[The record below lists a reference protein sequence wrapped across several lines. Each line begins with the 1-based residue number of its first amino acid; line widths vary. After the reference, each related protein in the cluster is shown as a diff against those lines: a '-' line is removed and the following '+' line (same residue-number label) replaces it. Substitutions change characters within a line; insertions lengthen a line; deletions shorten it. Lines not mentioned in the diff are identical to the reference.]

1 MKIRK
6 SKLFIVLSIIAI
18 LMFMQM
24 SIIISEVKAEVIT
37 GSEGDVSWSFDSES
51 GTLTFSG
58 SGSISSVWKK
68 DISSLSE
75 KVTNIVITGTGI
87 TSIGKDAF
95 SVCYSLKSITIPD
108 SVTKLG
114 NYTFYGCRSLRSITI
129 PKSVTNIGYRAFS
142 DCDSLISITVEN
154 SNLNYKDIDG
164 ILFNKEETRLIEY
177 PAGKTNET
185 YVISDSVTSIG
196 DHAFY
201 SCDNLTSITI
211 PDSVTNIGDDAFY
224 HCSGLKNITV
234 ENSNLNYK
242 DIDGILFNKE
252 GTSLIEYPA
261 GKANETYVIPNSV
274 TSIEDNAFSW
284 CSNLK
289 SITIP
294 NSDTSI
300 GVCAFYACGS
310 LISIIIPDSVT
321 SIGTGAFSYCDKLT
335 IYGTA
340 NSYAKTYAE
349 DNNIPYIIDDT
360 APTIDVSYKD
370 GTITITATDTGVGL
384 ANEEFSLDNKEWCAS
399 NEFPVDKSGTYTVYA
414 RDKLGNIA
422 TKEIEVI
429 VEEQDV
435 VDEDKND
442 EKNETED
449 NKTTIEESDKTTND
463 EDNKT
468 NTQEDTNKKPTNIKD
483 GSESP
488 DPFGQYGNKTIISLV
503 IILVIISLIAY
514 SKFKKYNIKD

>member
-1 MKIRK
+1 
-6 SKLFIVLSIIAI
+6 
-18 LMFMQM
+18 
-24 SIIISEVKAEVIT
+24 
-37 GSEGDVSWSFDSES
+37 
-51 GTLTFSG
+51 
-58 SGSISSVWKK
+58 
-68 DISSLSE
+68 
-75 KVTNIVITGTGI
+75 
-87 TSIGKDAF
+87 
-95 SVCYSLKSITIPD
+95 
-108 SVTKLG
+108 
-114 NYTFYGCRSLRSITI
+114 
-129 PKSVTNIGYRAFS
+129 
-142 DCDSLISITVEN
+142 
-154 SNLNYKDIDG
+154 
-164 ILFNKEETRLIEY
+164 LFNKEETRLIEY

-370 GTITITATDTGVGL
+370 GTITITATDSGVGL

-399 NEFPVDKSGTYTVYA
+399 NEFPVDRNGTYTVYV

-422 TKEIEVI
+422 IKEIEVI
-429 VEEQDV
+429 IEEQDV

-449 NKTTIEESDKTTND
+449 NKTTIEQNDKITNS

-468 NTQEDTNKKPTNIKD
+468 NTQEDVNKKPTNIKD

-488 DPFGQYGNKTIISLV
+488 DPFGQYGNKKIISLV

-514 SKFKKYNIKD
+514 SKFKKYNIKN

>member
-1 MKIRK
+1 MK
-6 SKLFIVLSIIAI
+6 S
-18 LMFMQM
+18 
-24 SIIISEVKAEVIT
+24 
-37 GSEGDVSWSFDSES
+37 
-51 GTLTFSG
+51 
-58 SGSISSVWKK
+58 
-68 DISSLSE
+68 
-75 KVTNIVITGTGI
+75 
-87 TSIGKDAF
+87 
-95 SVCYSLKSITIPD
+95 
-108 SVTKLG
+108 
-114 NYTFYGCRSLRSITI
+114 
-129 PKSVTNIGYRAFS
+129 
-142 DCDSLISITVEN
+142 
-154 SNLNYKDIDG
+154 
-164 ILFNKEETRLIEY
+164 
-177 PAGKTNET
+177 
-185 YVISDSVTSIG
+185 
-196 DHAFY
+196 
-201 SCDNLTSITI
+201 
-211 PDSVTNIGDDAFY
+211 
-224 HCSGLKNITV
+224 
-234 ENSNLNYK
+234 
-242 DIDGILFNKE
+242 
-252 GTSLIEYPA
+252 
-261 GKANETYVIPNSV
+261 
-274 TSIEDNAFSW
+274 NAFSW

-370 GTITITATDTGVGL
+370 GTITITATDSGVGL

-399 NEFPVDKSGTYTVYA
+399 NEFPVDRNGTYTVYA

-435 VDEDKND
+435 VDED
-442 EKNETED
+442 
-449 NKTTIEESDKTTND
+449 
-463 EDNKT
+463 NKT
-468 NTQEDTNKKPTNIKD
+468 NIQEDTNKKPTNIKD

-514 SKFKKYNIKD
+514 SKYKKYNLKD